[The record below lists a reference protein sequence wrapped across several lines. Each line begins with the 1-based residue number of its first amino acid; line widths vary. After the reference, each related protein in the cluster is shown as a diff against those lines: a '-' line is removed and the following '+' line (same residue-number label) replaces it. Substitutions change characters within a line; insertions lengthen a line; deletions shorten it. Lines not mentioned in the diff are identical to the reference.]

1 MPGALSE
8 GSGDGRM
15 IVRGERTMADKRL
28 AHGRRL
34 FEYHCYEGE
43 DSADAELWHHTHQSV
58 EVLAKLEGGGYEIRM
73 YRVHFVDGLEWDVFD
88 DELVSS
94 SAQYE
99 RADYT
104 RLQVPSPSACGR

>member
-1 MPGALSE
+1 
-8 GSGDGRM
+8 
-15 IVRGERTMADKRL
+15 MADKRL

-104 RLQVPSPSACGR
+104 RLQVPSLPLVGGDSAH